1 MPYVLVNQNYINYSN
16 NDLLYEKNMYSQ
28 VII

>member
-16 NDLLYEKNMYSQ
+16 YDLLYEKNMYSQ